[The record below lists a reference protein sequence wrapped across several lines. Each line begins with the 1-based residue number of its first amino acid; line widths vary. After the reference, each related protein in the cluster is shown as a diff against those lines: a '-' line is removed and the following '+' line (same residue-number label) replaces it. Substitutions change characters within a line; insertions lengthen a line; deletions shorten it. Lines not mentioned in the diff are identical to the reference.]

1 MSASEDITGPR
12 RGEVDEYFLKRN
24 AKKVVEGL
32 VWFSTLRS
40 QNPEKITA
48 LNELQE
54 ITSRVMDLMDIIA
67 PEWGKIGQVGRRET
81 EVDESGETSTL

>member
-40 QNPEKITA
+40 PNEEKMKA
-48 LNELQE
+48 LGELQE
-54 ITSRVMDLMDIIA
+54 ITSRVMDLMDVIA
-67 PEWGKIGQVGRRET
+67 PEWGKIGLIQE
-81 EVDESGETSTL
+81 